1 MLAATS
7 MQMCAGVDY
16 LWQRGARAIMKQK
29 QMMAWLVTAA
39 YASLI
44 WAADVSKATHPA
56 HIGRNPI
63 VRVVTVTQAELP
75 RGNDDLLEDTMS
87 RLQQASAFR
96 PDIACLPELFSRRP
110 AESVPGPVTERL
122 SAWAREHSS
131 YVVFGLKTIAGGR
144 VYNSALLVDR
154 KGQIVGR
161 FNKMHPTENELAEGT
176 VPGDTKPSVF
186 ETDFGTIG
194 IQICFD
200 INWWDNWKRL
210 KQKGAKIVFFPS
222 AYPAA
227 RQLSALAL
235 MTQTYVVSSAIRST
249 SQIYDITGEVL
260 AASGHHQPWAA
271 AALPIGKRLFEIDFH
286 AEKARAIQKKYG
298 SKVDLVFL
306 HDDDWFTLASLDPD
320 VATEDI
326 IAEFGLTPLDDYRM
340 RAAKAV
346 EKARAEKAAN

>member
-1 MLAATS
+1 MKLMMVLIVAA
-7 MQMCAGVDY
+7 CAP
-16 LWQRGARAIMKQK
+16 
-29 QMMAWLVTAA
+29 
-39 YASLI
+39 LI
-44 WAADVSKATHPA
+44 PAADVSKAAQPVR
-56 HIGRNPI
+56 IGRNPI
-63 VRVVTVTQAELP
+63 VRVVTVSQAEL
-75 RGNDDLLEDTMS
+75 RGGNGDLLEETMA

-96 PDIACLPELFSRRP
+96 PDIACLPELFSRKAP
-110 AESVPGPVTERL
+110 ESVPGPVTERL

-131 YVVFGLKTIAGGR
+131 YVVFGLKTIAGGK

-154 KGQIVGR
+154 KGQIVGQ

-176 VPGDTKPSVF
+176 IPGDAEPSLF

-235 MTQTYVVSSAIRST
+235 MTQTYVVSSAIRGP
-249 SQIYDITGEVL
+249 SQIYDITGQSL

-286 AEKARAIQKKYG
+286 ADKARAIQKKYG
-298 SKVDLVFL
+298 SKVELAFL

-326 IAEFGLTPLDDYRM
+326 IAEFGLTPLDDYRV
-340 RAAKAV
+340 RAGKAV
-346 EKARAEKAAN
+346 EKARSAAKAAN

>member
-1 MLAATS
+1 MKHVMAAV
-7 MQMCAGVDY
+7 AV
-16 LWQRGARAIMKQK
+16 
-29 QMMAWLVTAA
+29 AA
-39 YASLI
+39 FAPVI
-44 WAADVSKATHPA
+44 WAADVSKAQPVR
-56 HIGRNPI
+56 IGRNPI
-63 VRVVTVTQAELP
+63 VRVVTISQADLR
-75 RGNDDLLEDTMS
+75 RGNDDLLEDTMA

-96 PDIACLPELFSRRP
+96 PDIACLPELFSRRAP
-110 AESVPGPVTERL
+110 ESVPGPVTERL

-131 YVVFGLKTIAGGR
+131 YVVFGLKTVAGGK

-154 KGQIVGR
+154 KGQIVGQ
-161 FNKMHPTENELAEGT
+161 FNKMHPTENELAAGT
-176 VPGDTKPSVF
+176 IPGGTEPPVF

-235 MTQTYVVSSAIRST
+235 MTQTYVVSSAMRGT
-249 SQIYDITGEVL
+249 SQIYDISGQVL
-260 AASGHHQPWAA
+260 AASGNYQPWAA

-286 AEKARAIQKKYG
+286 ADKARAIQKKYG
-298 SKVDLVFL
+298 SKVELVFL

-326 IAEFGLTPLDDYRM
+326 IAEFGLTPLDDYRV
-340 RAAKAV
+340 RAGRAV
-346 EKARAEKAAN
+346 EKAREKTREKTGN

>member
-1 MLAATS
+1 M
-7 MQMCAGVDY
+7 
-16 LWQRGARAIMKQK
+16 K
-29 QMMAWLVTAA
+29 QMMAWLVAA
-39 YASLI
+39 CAPLI
-44 WAADVSKATHPA
+44 WAADVSKAAHPVR
-56 HIGRNPI
+56 IGRNSI
-63 VRVVTVTQAELP
+63 VRVVTVSQAEL
-75 RGNDDLLEDTMS
+75 RGGNDDLLDETMS

-96 PDIACLPELFSRRP
+96 PDIACLPELFSRRAP
-110 AESVPGPVTERL
+110 ESVPGPVTERL

-131 YVVFGLKTIAGGR
+131 YAVFGLKTMAGGK

-154 KGQIVGR
+154 KGQIVGQ

-176 VPGDTKPSVF
+176 VPGGTPSVF

-210 KQKGAKIVFFPS
+210 KQKGARIVFFPS

-235 MTQTYVVSSAIRST
+235 MTQTYVVSSAIRGT
-249 SQIYDITGEVL
+249 SQIYDITGQSL

-286 AEKARAIQKKYG
+286 GDKARAIQKKYG
-298 SKVDLVFL
+298 SKVELVFL

-326 IAEFGLTPLDDYRM
+326 IAEFGLTPLDDYRV
-340 RAAKAV
+340 RAGKAV
-346 EKARAEKAAN
+346 ERARAEAQAKPAN

>member
-1 MLAATS
+1 
-7 MQMCAGVDY
+7 
-16 LWQRGARAIMKQK
+16 
-29 QMMAWLVTAA
+29 MMALFVAA
-39 YASLI
+39 ACAPLI
-44 WAADVSKATHPA
+44 PAADVSKTQPVR
-56 HIGRNPI
+56 IGRNPI
-63 VRVVTVTQAELP
+63 VRVVTVSQAEL
-75 RGNDDLLEDTMS
+75 RGGNDDLLEDTMA

-96 PDIACLPELFSRRP
+96 PDIVCLPELFSRRAP
-110 AESVPGPVTERL
+110 ESVPGPVTELL

-131 YVVFGLKTIAGGR
+131 YVVFGLKTMTGGK

-154 KGQIVGR
+154 KGQIVGQ

-176 VPGDTKPSVF
+176 VPGGTEPSVF

-235 MTQTYVVSSAIRST
+235 MTQTYVVSSAIRGT
-249 SQIYDITGEVL
+249 SQIYDITGQSL

-286 AEKARAIQKKYG
+286 AETARSIQKKYG
-298 SKVDLVFL
+298 SKVELVFL

-326 IAEFGLTPLDDYRM
+326 IAEFGLTPLDDYRV
-340 RAAKAV
+340 RAGRAV
-346 EKARAEKAAN
+346 EKARGEAGVKPTN

>member
-1 MLAATS
+1 MESTFMKLMMVLIVAAGG
-7 MQMCAGVDY
+7 Q
-16 LWQRGARAIMKQK
+16 
-29 QMMAWLVTAA
+29 
-39 YASLI
+39 LI
-44 WAADVSKATHPA
+44 WAADVSKATQPVR
-56 HIGRNPI
+56 IGRNPI
-63 VRVVTVTQAELP
+63 VRVVTVSQAEL
-75 RGNDDLLEDTMS
+75 RGGNDDLLEDTMA

-110 AESVPGPVTERL
+110 PESVPGPVTERL

-131 YVVFGLKTIAGGR
+131 YVVFGLKTIAGGK

-154 KGQIVGR
+154 KGQIVGQ

-176 VPGDTKPSVF
+176 IPGDREPSVF

-249 SQIYDITGEVL
+249 SQIYDITGQVL
-260 AASGHHQPWAA
+260 ASSGHHQPWAA

-286 AEKARAIQKKYG
+286 SDKARAIQKKYG
-298 SKVDLVFL
+298 SKVELVFL
-306 HDDDWFTLASLDPD
+306 HDDDWFSLASLDPD

-326 IAEFGLTPLDDYRM
+326 IAEFGLTPLDDYRV
-340 RAAKAV
+340 RAGKAV
-346 EKARAEKAAN
+346 EKARAGEKTGN

>member
-1 MLAATS
+1 VQTHT
-7 MQMCAGVDY
+7 GVDY
-16 LWQRGARAIMKQK
+16 LSAMAEKAIMKL
-29 QMMAWLVTAA
+29 MMAWLVAA
-39 YASLI
+39 CAPLI
-44 WAADVSKATHPA
+44 WAADVSKAAQPVR
-56 HIGRNPI
+56 IGRNPI
-63 VRVVTVTQAELP
+63 VRVVTVSQAEL
-75 RGNDDLLEDTMS
+75 RGGNDDLLEDTMA

-96 PDIACLPELFSRRP
+96 PDIACLPELFSRRAP
-110 AESVPGPVTERL
+110 ESVPGPVTERL

-131 YVVFGLKTIAGGR
+131 YVVFGLKTRADGK

-154 KGQIVGR
+154 KGQIVGQ

-176 VPGDTKPSVF
+176 IPGGTEPAVF

-210 KQKGAKIVFFPS
+210 KQKGARIVFFPS

-235 MTQTYVVSSAIRST
+235 MTQTYVVSSAIRGT
-249 SQIYDITGEVL
+249 SQIYDITGQSL

-286 AEKARAIQKKYG
+286 ADKARAIQKKYG
-298 SKVDLVFL
+298 SKVELVFL

-326 IAEFGLTPLDDYRM
+326 IAEFGLTPLDDYRV
-340 RAAKAV
+340 RAGKAV
-346 EKARAEKAAN
+346 EKARVAAAAKPAN

>member
-1 MLAATS
+1 
-7 MQMCAGVDY
+7 
-16 LWQRGARAIMKQK
+16 
-29 QMMAWLVTAA
+29 
-39 YASLI
+39 
-44 WAADVSKATHPA
+44 
-56 HIGRNPI
+56 
-63 VRVVTVTQAELP
+63 
-75 RGNDDLLEDTMS
+75 
-87 RLQQASAFR
+87 
-96 PDIACLPELFSRRP
+96 
-110 AESVPGPVTERL
+110 
-122 SAWAREHSS
+122 
-131 YVVFGLKTIAGGR
+131 
-144 VYNSALLVDR
+144 
-154 KGQIVGR
+154 
-161 FNKMHPTENELAEGT
+161 MHPTENELAEGT
-176 VPGDTKPSVF
+176 VPGDTEPSVF

-235 MTQTYVVSSAIRST
+235 MTQTYVVSSAIRGT
-249 SQIYDITGEVL
+249 SQIYDITGQSL

-286 AEKARAIQKKYG
+286 ADKARAIQKKYG
-298 SKVDLVFL
+298 SKVELLFL

-346 EKARAEKAAN
+346 EKARAGEKKAAN

>member
-1 MLAATS
+1 MKLMTVWIVVA
-7 MQMCAGVDY
+7 CAP
-16 LWQRGARAIMKQK
+16 
-29 QMMAWLVTAA
+29 
-39 YASLI
+39 LI
-44 WAADVSKATHPA
+44 WAADVSKASQPVR
-56 HIGRNPI
+56 IGRNPI
-63 VRVVTVTQAELP
+63 VRVVTVSQAEL
-75 RGNDDLLEDTMS
+75 RGGSDDLLEDTMS

-96 PDIACLPELFSRRP
+96 PDIACLPELFSRRAP
-110 AESVPGPVTERL
+110 ESVPGPVTERL

-131 YVVFGLKTIAGGR
+131 YVVFGLKTIAGGK

-154 KGQIVGR
+154 KGRIVGQ

-176 VPGDTKPSVF
+176 IPGDTEPAVF

-235 MTQTYVVSSAIRST
+235 MTQTYVVSSAIRGT
-249 SQIYDITGEVL
+249 SQIYDISGGVL

-286 AEKARAIQKKYG
+286 ADKARAIQKKYG
-298 SKVDLVFL
+298 SKVELVFL

-320 VATEDI
+320 LATEDI
-326 IAEFGLTPLDDYRM
+326 IAEFGLTPLDDYRV
-340 RAAKAV
+340 RAGKAV
-346 EKARAEKAAN
+346 ERARAGAGEKAAN